1 MHINYYNLN
10 ITTYQKYKNEKIA
23 DPKQFKKTVKTYD
36 KKETI

>member
-23 DPKQFKKTVKTYD
+23 DPKQFKKNS
-36 KKETI
+36 ENI